1 MTVRYFAVELESF
14 VKMSLLLIGSLAFS
28 CAHHHDSDEV
38 IIPDNPFNLARP
50 IPIPEPKPIVEA
62 KKKKKKKKKKKST
75 NVTMEQI
82 KSTAVLPIID
92 SSDEF
97 FDAFI
102 K

>member
-1 MTVRYFAVELESF
+1 
-14 VKMSLLLIGSLAFS
+14 MSLLLIGSLAFS
-28 CAHHHDSDEV
+28 CARNHDAEEV
-38 IIPDNPFNLARP
+38 IIPDNPFNIVQPMPMHAP
-50 IPIPEPKPIVEA
+50 MPIVEP

-75 NVTMEQI
+75 KVTMDQI

>member
-1 MTVRYFAVELESF
+1 

-50 IPIPEPKPIVEA
+50 IPIPEPMPIVEA

>member
-1 MTVRYFAVELESF
+1 
-14 VKMSLLLIGSLAFS
+14 MSLLLIGSLAFS
-28 CAHHHDSDEV
+28 CAHSHDAEEV
-38 IIPDNPFNLARP
+38 IIPDNPFNIAQP
-50 IPIPEPKPIVEA
+50 PDPIVEP

-75 NVTMEQI
+75 KVTMDQI

-102 K
+102 KK